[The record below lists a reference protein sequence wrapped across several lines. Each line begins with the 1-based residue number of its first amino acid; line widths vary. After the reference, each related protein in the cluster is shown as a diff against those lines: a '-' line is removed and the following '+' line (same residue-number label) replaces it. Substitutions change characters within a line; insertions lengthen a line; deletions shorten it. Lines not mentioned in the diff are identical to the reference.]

1 VISLATRQRVAAVKN
16 YIVSHFLPRGTKNTY
31 TALGLTTLINTD
43 GQYSAMYTTMARCS
57 SVAAASI
64 LFSALFS
71 NLAYAQDTDYELQE
85 LKPGVYVVSAGGS
98 NSMFLVTR
106 EGVIVVDAPP
116 AIGDKIFAAVSEIT
130 DRPITH
136 LIYSHAHKDHIGAA
150 NLFENVTIIAHNET
164 AKILNE
170 RNDPDRPMPDRNFT
184 REMNLQLGDQVLQL
198 LYPGPYHQQGN
209 TFVYLPEHK
218 VLMTVD
224 HVVPG
229 GVPWKLLSVTPDVPA
244 FIKSI
249 DQALALDFDVF
260 VPGHGQTGARQDI
273 LVQQEYV
280 ADLRENAMAALN
292 EINFTEATRG
302 VNGSNAMTEAYFN
315 ALTKSCA
322 DKIDAKWQGILE
334 GIGVWTDEH
343 CERMLISIRVD

>member
-1 VISLATRQRVAAVKN
+1 
-16 YIVSHFLPRGTKNTY
+16 
-31 TALGLTTLINTD
+31 
-43 GQYSAMYTTMARCS
+43 MYTTIARYS
-57 SVAAASI
+57 SVATAASF

-71 NLAYAQDTDYELQE
+71 NIAYAQGTDYELQE
-85 LKPGVYVVSAGGS
+85 IKPGVYVVSAGGS
-98 NSMFLVTR
+98 NSMFLVTQ
-106 EGVIVVDAPP
+106 EGVVVVDAPP
-116 AIGDKIFAAVSEIT
+116 AIGDKIFAAVSEVT

-150 NLFENVTIIAHNET
+150 NLFENITIIAHNET

-170 RNDPDRPMPDRNFT
+170 RNDPDRPVPDMNFT
-184 REMNLQLGDQVLQL
+184 GEMNLQLGDQVLQL

-209 TFVYLPEHK
+209 TFVYLPEQK
-218 VLMTVD
+218 VLMAVD

-260 VPGHGQTGARQDI
+260 VGGHGQTGTMQDI

-292 EINFTEATRG
+292 EVNFTEATQG
-302 VNGSNAMTEAYFN
+302 VNGSSAMTEAYFN

-322 DKIDAKWQGILE
+322 DKIDAKWQGTLE
-334 GIGVWTDEH
+334 GVGVWTDEH
-343 CERMLISIRVD
+343 CERMIISVRVD